1 MNLHFYLLL
10 KIIGLQMQPN
20 DSLNI
25 NYLTIVHH
33 ELVVKYL

>member
-1 MNLHFYLLL
+1 MNVCFYLIL

-33 ELVVKYL
+33 ELIVKYL